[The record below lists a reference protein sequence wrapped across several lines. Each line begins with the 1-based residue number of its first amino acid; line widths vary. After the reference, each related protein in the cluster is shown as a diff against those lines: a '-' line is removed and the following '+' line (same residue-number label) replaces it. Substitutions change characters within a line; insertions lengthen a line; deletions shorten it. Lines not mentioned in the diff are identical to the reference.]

1 MHHSKNN
8 LQYYCFF
15 FYNYYKQTNAAH
27 TKRIKAFE
35 DLLPQPAQSDV
46 DCTIK
51 KQESTH
57 ISTKNS
63 YNQNQNAS
71 NFKNFGSMSSTGRT
85 PIQVNN
91 NKNPSDKISFAFS
104 EDVLDADSSK
114 KDDIDSEKKNINDN
128 DKEDNIRKNNEKTEK
143 TEQSETAA
151 DSGAEF
157 YSFFEKVPK
166 NGPWIDSDVATHA
179 SASAKLLRTVF
190 GEPSRT
196 MDNFNDNTTSFQSVG
211 E

>member
-1 MHHSKNN
+1 MSFKKYFN

-15 FYNYYKQTNAAH
+15 FYYYYKQTNAAH
-27 TKRIKAFE
+27 TKRIQAFE

-51 KQESTH
+51 KQESIN

-63 YNQNQNAS
+63 YDQNQNAP
-71 NFKNFGSMSSTGRT
+71 NFKKFGSMSSTGCT

-91 NKNPSDKISFAFS
+91 NKKPSDNISFAFS
-104 EDVLDADSSK
+104 EDVLDADSIK
-114 KDDIDSEKKNINDN
+114 KDDIDSEKKNVIDN
-128 DKEDNIRKNNEKTEK
+128 DKETYNRKNNEKTEK
-143 TEQSETAA
+143 TDTAA
-151 DSGAEF
+151 DSDADF
-157 YSFFEKVPK
+157 YSFFENVSK
-166 NGPWIDSDVATHA
+166 NGPWIDSDVVTHA

-196 MDNFNDNTTSFQSVG
+196 MDYADDNKPSLQSVG